1 MAPPRNRRPGFS
13 RRAQYGLFLSYVVA
27 GLGVAIGAVL
37 LVVSTFH
44 PAAFAAIRGAA
55 SELTSPVS
63 SGLLG
68 IRDAIAAVPT
78 NISHYFGVAGENAR
92 LRKQVADERGLVLR
106 ARTLNRENARL
117 RALLKLRDVEVST
130 VVAAR
135 LVSSTA
141 SSTRRFAIL
150 NAGSWQ
156 GVRGGQPVRGPDGL
170 IGRVIETTPN
180 SARILLIS
188 DAESVV
194 PIRRTR
200 DNLPA
205 LATGRGDG
213 LIDIRSAASAN
224 MPFAI
229 GDVFVTSGAGGLY
242 PPDVP
247 VARVSQRTRDAALAR
262 PFANPDALDFAI
274 VQRAYLPE
282 PPAGPGTTPD
292 AVR

>member
-247 VARVSQRTRDAALAR
+247 VARVSQRTRDAAQAR